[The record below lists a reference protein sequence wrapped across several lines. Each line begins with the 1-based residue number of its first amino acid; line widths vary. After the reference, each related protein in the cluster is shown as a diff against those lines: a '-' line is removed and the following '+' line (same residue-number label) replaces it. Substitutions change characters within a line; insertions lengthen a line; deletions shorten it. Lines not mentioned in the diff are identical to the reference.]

1 MSATSSKLMMRTLS
15 GIALLIGIQGCA
27 TSGARGN
34 ATTASGEPLYIEN
47 PFAQFGAVATDS
59 SKAITFRSKKGDKQ
73 MEIEIPQDPTAE
85 FQLPMNPKLAEAAP
99 EGTGPAGMD
108 DRYLRRKPG
117 IADREIASTFTD
129 HEDPVAGARRREIET
144 GLGLQPSDDLPVVDE
159 SYLAKVDFIKQLF
172 HGGRHEAA
180 LMEIDTLIKQYPTNA
195 RLYEMRGTV
204 LDRIGYPDLALR
216 SWKQALEFE
225 PGKVALRKVV
235 ERREAQR
242 NVASQKR

>member
-1 MSATSSKLMMRTLS
+1 MSATSSKLMLLCWVGVVSGLS
-15 GIALLIGIQGCA
+15 ACA
-27 TSGARGN
+27 TFGGRGTP
-34 ATTASGEPLYIEN
+34 TTTGGEPLYIDN
-47 PFAQFGAVATDS
+47 PFSQFGAVAPDS
-59 SKAITFRSKKGDKQ
+59 SKSITFRSKKGDKQ

-85 FQLPMNPKLAEAAP
+85 FQLPMNPKLTES
-99 EGTGPAGMD
+99 GPAPGERAGLD
-108 DRYLRRKPG
+108 EQYLRRKPG

-129 HEDPVAGARRREIET
+129 HEDPVAGARRREIES
-144 GLGLQPSDDLPVVDE
+144 GLGLQPSDDLPVMDE
-159 SYLAKVDFIKQLF
+159 SYLGKMDYIKQLF

-180 LMEIDTLIKQYPTNA
+180 LMEIDALIKQYPTNA

-225 PGKVALRKVV
+225 PGKAALRKVV

>member
-1 MSATSSKLMMRTLS
+1 MSATSSKLMVFGMIGVLS
-15 GIALLIGIQGCA
+15 GCA
-27 TSGARGN
+27 TGAGRT
-34 ATTASGEPLYIEN
+34 AQTTASGEPLYIEN
-47 PFAQFGAVATDS
+47 PFSQYAAVAPDA
-59 SKAITFRSKKGDKQ
+59 SKSITFRSKKGDKQ

-85 FQLPMNPKLAEAAP
+85 FQVPMNPKLAESGHEAHAGAA
-99 EGTGPAGMD
+99 GPD
-108 DRYLRRKPG
+108 DRYLKQKPG
-117 IADREIASTFTD
+117 MADREIASTFTD
-129 HEDPVAGARRREIET
+129 HEDPVAGARRREIES
-144 GLGLQPSDDLPVVDE
+144 GLGLQPSDDLPVMDE
-159 SYLAKVDFIKQLF
+159 SYLGKVDFIKQLF

-180 LMEIDTLIKQYPTNA
+180 LMEIDALIKQYPTNA

>member
-1 MSATSSKLMMRTLS
+1 MSATFSKLMMLALIGTLS
-15 GIALLIGIQGCA
+15 GLAGCA
-27 TSGARGN
+27 SSGARSSQ
-34 ATTASGEPLYIEN
+34 TTASGEPLYIEN
-47 PFAQFGAVATDS
+47 PFSQYASVAPDA
-59 SKAITFRSKKGDKQ
+59 SKSITFRSKKGDKQ

-85 FQLPMNPKLAEAAP
+85 FQVPMNPKLAESGREP
-99 EGTGPAGMD
+99 GTGALGPD
-108 DRYLRRKPG
+108 ERYLKQKPG
-117 IADREIASTFTD
+117 MADREIASTFNE
-129 HEDPVAGARRREIET
+129 HEDPVAGARRREIES
-144 GLGLQPSDDLPVVDE
+144 GLGLQPSDDLPVMDE
-159 SYLAKVDFIKQLF
+159 SYLGKMDFIKQLF

-180 LMEIDTLIKQYPTNA
+180 LMEIDALIKQYPTNA

>member
-1 MSATSSKLMMRTLS
+1 MGL
-15 GIALLIGIQGCA
+15 GLIGALSLLSGCA
-27 TSGARGN
+27 TSGGRTTQ
-34 ATTASGEPLYIEN
+34 TTAAGEPLYIEN
-47 PFAQFGAVATDS
+47 PFSQYGAVAPES
-59 SKAITFRSKKGDKQ
+59 GAKAITFRSKKGDKQ

-85 FQLPMNPKLAEAAP
+85 FQVPMNPKLTESARE
-99 EGTGPAGMD
+99 TGPEAGAD
-108 DRYLRRKPG
+108 DRYLKQKPG
-117 IADREIASTFTD
+117 MADREIASTFNN
-129 HEDPVAGARRREIET
+129 HEDPVAGARRREVES
-144 GLGLQPSDDLPVVDE
+144 GLGLQPSDDLPLMDE
-159 SYLAKVDFIKQLF
+159 SYLGKVDFIKQLF

-180 LMEIDTLIKQYPTNA
+180 LMEIDSLIKQYPTNA

>member
-1 MSATSSKLMMRTLS
+1 MSATSSDFLRLAFVLLLS
-15 GIALLIGIQGCA
+15 ASACA
-27 TSGARGN
+27 TGRNSSAP
-34 ATTASGEPLYIEN
+34 TTAAGEPAFIEN
-47 PFAQFGAVATDS
+47 PFAQFGPVNPDS
-59 SKAITFRSKKGDKQ
+59 GKGITFRSKKGDKQ
-73 MEIEIPQDPTAE
+73 VEVEIPHDPSSE
-85 FQLPMNPKLAEAAP
+85 FQIPMNPRLSETGARAEPAN
-99 EGTGPAGMD
+99 GIDDQYLKRKAGM
-108 DRYLRRKPG
+108 
-117 IADREIASTFTD
+117 ADREIASTFGSR
-129 HEDPVAGARRREIET
+129 EDPIAAARRREIEN
-144 GLGLQPSDDLPVVDE
+144 GLGLQPTDDLPSMDE

-180 LMEIDTLIKQYPTNA
+180 LMEIDGLIKQYPTNA

-225 PGKVALRKVV
+225 PGKTALRKIV